1 MKRDLE
7 KRPTYSTS
15 HLSAVRMVSDSSK
28 ESYIYEKRTIKQKP
42 TLSISHLSAARV
54 VLDLLAAKAGT
65 TAAVKQHI
73 HDRKLDLYT

>member
-1 MKRDLE
+1 MKRE
-7 KRPTYSTS
+7 
-15 HLSAVRMVSDSSK
+15 LSN
-28 ESYIYEKRTIKQKP
+28 KP